1 MKTTFAK
8 STLIKTILSLSLA
21 MAALTVHATPLTLPA
36 DSSKIYQTKNL
47 KPGIVLKM
55 YGKPGKDIM
64 VNLPHNATWIVR
76 RGAQEAVNG
85 VMWEKV
91 SWDNQTGWVD
101 SSKLRFDGASTRIAA
116 ARRACINDPKVV
128 EKMCCGYPE
137 TAKGVPFRSVP
148 VYSVRSLKPGQSL
161 IMYMEQ
167 GSSAVAIE
175 IPHNA
180 TWVTKLGK
188 VAKGD
193 GVAFENVRW
202 AGKNGWVNAAYLRQD
217 AEKTKEGD
225 NKRRVCSGKDSSGKP
240 VELLPALES
249 SVVCLPASVIR
260 RLREAG
266 ALSGAV
272 IDQLAKEPK

>member
-1 MKTTFAK
+1 MKSVVLK
-8 STLIKTILSLSLA
+8 KTILKIILGLSLA
-21 MAALTVHATPLTLPA
+21 TAALAAQAAPLTLPA

-47 KPGIVLKM
+47 KPGNVLKM
-55 YGKPGKDIM
+55 YAQPGRNVM

-91 SWDNQTGWVD
+91 SWDSQTGWVD
-101 SSKLRFDGASTRIAA
+101 SNKLRFDGASTKIAA
-116 ARRACINDPKVV
+116 ARRACMNNPAVV

-148 VYSVRSLKPGQSL
+148 IYSVRGLKPGQSL
-161 IMYMEQ
+161 IMYMEE
-167 GSSAVAIE
+167 GTSAVAIE

-188 VAKGD
+188 IAKGD
-193 GVAFENVRW
+193 NVSFENVRW
-202 AGKNGWVNAAYLRQD
+202 SGKNGWVNSAYLRLD
-217 AEKTKEGD
+217 AKKTKEGD
-225 NKRRVCSGKDSSGKP
+225 DKRRRCSGGRP
-240 VELLPALES
+240 LLPALNPA
-249 SVVCLPASVIR
+249 VVCLPASVIR
-260 RLREAG
+260 RLRESG

-272 IDQLAKEPK
+272 LDQLAKEPE